1 MSQKYPKGFKNCA
14 VCNFWGGRRELDGPA
29 LFVIVASTSATGKCL
44 LPKGPWH
51 GVEKSAGLNCKSWQV
66 WPALR

>member
-29 LFVIVASTSATGKCL
+29 LFVTVESTQVKGKCL
-44 LPKGPWH
+44 LPKGPR
-51 GVEKSAGLNCKSWQV
+51 GGEQMSAGLNCSAWQV